1 MSEPRNLGSYEPKMN
16 DDQFEQRLRRQPL
29 RRIPAGWREQILTA
43 ARPAS
48 PRTSTLDSRQN
59 WFLALLW
66 PHPRAWA
73 GLAAVW
79 LVILTFNLMMRDEP
93 KIVANRDS
101 APPSAEVQAALR
113 EQHRLFVELAGVPE
127 FGAAVLPKVRAPG
140 PRSEGRN
147 ETMTA

>member
-1 MSEPRNLGSYEPKMN
+1 MN
-16 DDQFEQRLRRQPL
+16 YNEFEKRLRRQPL
-29 RRIPAGWREQILTA
+29 RRVPGEWREEILDA
-43 ARPAS
+43 ARAAS
-48 PRTSTLDSRQN
+48 PRPSTLDLRPSWLAILNSR
-59 WFLALLW
+59 LSTLLW

-79 LVILTFNLMMRDEP
+79 LVILALNLMTRDEP
-93 KIVANRDS
+93 KVVAKRDS
-101 APPSAEVQAALR
+101 LPRSAEAQAVLK

>member
-1 MSEPRNLGSYEPKMN
+1 MN

-29 RRIPAGWREQILTA
+29 RRVPAEWREEILDA
-43 ARPAS
+43 ARAAC
-48 PRTSTLDSRQN
+48 PRPSTLDSRQH
-59 WFLALLW
+59 WLLALLW

-79 LVILTFNLMMRDEP
+79 VAILALNLMTRDEP
-93 KIVANRDS
+93 KVVAKRNS
-101 APPSAEVQAALR
+101 LPPSAEAQAVLK

-127 FGAAVLPKVRAPG
+127 FGAAVLPKVHAPG
-140 PRSEGRN
+140 PRSEGWN